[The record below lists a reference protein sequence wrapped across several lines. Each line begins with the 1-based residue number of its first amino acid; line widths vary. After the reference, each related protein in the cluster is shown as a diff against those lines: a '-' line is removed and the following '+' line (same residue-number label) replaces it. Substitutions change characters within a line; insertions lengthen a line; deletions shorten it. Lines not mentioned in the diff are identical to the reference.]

1 MRTLPLTVSAVLAGV
16 LVLTACGTRS
26 AGIPGGGVPRAAGP
40 SCRPAPATAGA
51 TGATG
56 EDGTE
61 GVGIVGSDVASP
73 SCGPAL
79 QVTNH
84 GSEPFTYTVTL
95 SFSTASGA
103 AMDSTEQ
110 TVAAVAP
117 GRTVRRPVDLAA
129 GGVRSADLPLYVKV
143 LQVRSVPTDEAPA
156 PAGSC
161 PSSGVRVTADR
172 GDAAMGLRV
181 VGLHLENCSQ
191 APHRVEG
198 YPRLQLLDAA
208 HRPVTGIRILHGSET
223 RSVTTGFDDP
233 PRPVTLQ
240 PGETASAGLIWRN
253 TVTFGDPVNAPY
265 VRVFAE
271 PGASPVMVTPELD
284 LGTTGKL
291 GVSAWQ
297 KSAIDAWR

>member
-1 MRTLPLTVSAVLAGV
+1 MRTLPLTPLTVPAVLAGV
-16 LVLTACGTRS
+16 LVLTACGTRL
-26 AGIPGGGVPRAAGP
+26 AGAPGDGVPQATGP
-40 SCRPAPATAGA
+40 SCRPAPATPTPG
-51 TGATG
+51 G
-56 EDGTE
+56 EETDAA
-61 GVGIVGSDVASP
+61 GIVGSNVASP
-73 SCGPAL
+73 ACAPAI

-84 GSEPFTYTVTL
+84 EAEPFTYTVTL
-95 SFSTASGA
+95 SFVTGSGA
-103 AMDSTEQ
+103 AMASTEQ
-110 TVAAVAP
+110 TVPAVGP
-117 GRTVRRPVDLAA
+117 GRTVKRPVDLAA
-129 GGVRSADLPLYVKV
+129 DGARGGDLPLYVKV

-156 PAGSC
+156 PAGPC
-161 PSSGVRVTADR
+161 PSSGVRVTADQ

-181 VGLHLENCSQ
+181 VGLHLENCSK
-191 APHRVEG
+191 APYRVEG

-208 HRPVTGIRILHGSET
+208 HRPVTGIKILRGSET

-233 PRPVTLQ
+233 PRPLTLQ

-265 VRVFAE
+265 VRVRAA

-297 KSAIDAWR
+297 KSSIDAWR